1 MNKETFVAFATQ
13 KGGVGKSTV
22 TALVANYIHNVMGID
37 VAVIDCDEPQHS
49 IAGLRDKETALI
61 EKNDSLKAVACEH
74 FRKSGRKGFPIVRS
88 NAVQALDD
96 ADSLLSE
103 KGYQPEIVFFD
114 LPGTLKSDGVIKTL
128 SQMDYIFTPVSADR
142 FVESALQF
150 VMMFNDNLVTTGL
163 AKTKGISL
171 FCTMV
176 DGREKTGLYDL
187 YGKLFA
193 ENDFHVL
200 DTRLPD
206 SKRFRREPSDDRKQ
220 VFRSTILPPDASML
234 KGSRI
239 RELSEEI
246 CSIING

>member
-103 KGYQPEIVFFD
+103 KGYRPEIVFFD
-114 LPGTLKSDGVIKTL
+114 LPGTVNSAGILRTIA
-128 SQMDYIFTPVSADR
+128 QMDYIFAPVSADKAGL
-142 FVESALQF
+142 ESTLSFLDVLQR
-150 VMMFNDNLVTTGL
+150 MMLGL
-163 AKTKGISL
+163 SL
-171 FCTMV
+171 I
-176 DGREKTGLYDL
+176 
-187 YGKLFA
+187 
-193 ENDFHVL
+193 H
-200 DTRLPD
+200 
-206 SKRFRREPSDDRKQ
+206 
-220 VFRSTILPPDASML
+220 I
-234 KGSRI
+234 
-239 RELSEEI
+239 
-246 CSIING
+246 